1 MGEPKKK
8 SVAELTEEY
17 LEYLEVERNYSS
29 YTIRNYGHHLS
40 KFVDWLGHWFGN
52 KSVFPEQIDS
62 ELVRKWRL
70 HLSRQQTRTGS
81 PLSTTTQG
89 YYIIALRSFFDYLI
103 KRDYEVLSLSKIEVP
118 KGKGR
123 IVEFLTL
130 EQVNKLLAAP
140 SISTPRGLRDK
151 AILEVLF
158 STGMRVSEV
167 VKLDREKLNLKEGEL
182 GIMGKG
188 RRTRVV
194 YLSPRAT
201 KWLKRYLQ
209 TREDDWRPVFIRYSR
224 GIDLAKK
231 GEKMRLTVR
240 TVQRLVKQYA
250 RKVRLPIDPTPH
262 MVRHSFATDLLR
274 QGADLRSV
282 QEMLGHKN
290 ISTTQIYTHVTNPQL
305 KKVHQKYHSGC
316 Q

>member
-8 SVAELTEEY
+8 TVAELTKEY
-17 LEYLEVERNYSS
+17 LEYLEVERNYSP
-29 YTIRNYGHHLS
+29 YTIRNYGHHL
-40 KFVDWLGHWFGN
+40 KQFVNWLNHWFGN
-52 KSVFPEQIDS
+52 QPVFPEKIDS

-70 HLSRQQTRTGS
+70 HLSRQQTRSGS

-103 KRDYEVLSLSKIEVP
+103 KRDYEVLPLSKIEVP

-123 IVEFLTL
+123 IVEFLSL
-130 EQVNKLLAAP
+130 GQINKLLAAP
-140 SISTPRGLRDK
+140 SISTPKGLRDK
-151 AILEVLF
+151 AILEILF

-167 VKLDREKLNLKEGEL
+167 VKLNREKLNLEEGEL

-194 YLSPRAT
+194 YLSPRST
-201 KWLKRYLQ
+201 KWLKRYLG
-209 TREDDWRPVFIRYSR
+209 TREDNWQPVFIRYSR
-224 GIDLAKK
+224 GTDPFKK

-240 TVQRLVKQYA
+240 TVQRLVKKYA
-250 RKVRLPIDPTPH
+250 RKVSLPVDPTPH